1 MGGLLG
7 AGFFCQGR
15 SVGRVEVKYLWVGI
29 LPSSLFA
36 SLGLFILGWLST
48 RETIIPLSKCKVM
61 EEEQA
66 WSGALPLLKV
76 ILLGKGRKRKMSS
89 PNVDSLKKKMLV
101 APTIVVF
108 ESYQDWM
115 VPWCQLVSEPG
126 HRWLLR
132 VSRMATKTP
141 RCAITP
147 PVNRNCPKFD
157 NHPRQ
162 RGRAN
167 IAAVKRKEEQ
177 RR

>member
-1 MGGLLG
+1 MWARKGGG
-7 AGFFCQGR
+7 ICSEKTDGGVIGGG

-89 PNVDSLKKKMLV
+89 PNVGCCNNYCLFFLV
-101 APTIVVF
+101 L
-108 ESYQDWM
+108 
-115 VPWCQLVSEPG
+115 CL
-126 HRWLLR
+126 
-132 VSRMATKTP
+132 
-141 RCAITP
+141 
-147 PVNRNCPKFD
+147 
-157 NHPRQ
+157 
-162 RGRAN
+162 
-167 IAAVKRKEEQ
+167 
-177 RR
+177 

>member
-89 PNVDSLKKKMLV
+89 PNVDSLKKK
-101 APTIVVF
+101 
-108 ESYQDWM
+108 
-115 VPWCQLVSEPG
+115 C
-126 HRWLLR
+126 WLLQQLLFLR
-132 VSRMATKTP
+132 VTRIGWYHGVSWSVSRVTVGCSECHGWRP
-141 RCAITP
+141 RPQDAP
-147 PVNRNCPKFD
+147 LR
-157 NHPRQ
+157 PR
-162 RGRAN
+162 
-167 IAAVKRKEEQ
+167 
-177 RR
+177 